1 MALTPIPLWKAST
14 SHAKGASLGTCD
26 AQVLRVEALL
36 GTCDAQVL
44 RVKLGLGLLDAVV
57 LSSYIVALS
66 HYAALLSCCSQIM
79 LLSYIVLLSQYPP
92 YIVLLSYSSHV

>member
-14 SHAKGASLGTCD
+14 SHAKEASLGTCD
-26 AQVLRVEALL
+26 AQVLTVEASL

-57 LSSYIVALS
+57 LSSYIIVALL
-66 HYAALLSCCSQIM
+66 YNAALL
-79 LLSYIVLLSQYPP
+79 
-92 YIVLLSYSSHV
+92 